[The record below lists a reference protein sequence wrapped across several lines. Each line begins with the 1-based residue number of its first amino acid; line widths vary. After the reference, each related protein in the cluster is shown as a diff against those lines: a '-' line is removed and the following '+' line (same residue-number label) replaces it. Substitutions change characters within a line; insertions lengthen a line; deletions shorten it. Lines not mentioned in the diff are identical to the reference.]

1 MCVTPSSV
9 PALAPAHAPPG
20 AVLGPTGCCRLPRS
34 HRHRAGSPPGHSSDP
49 RTRAAGRRGHV
60 GRVWGQPSPGA
71 RVKSGPQARS
81 GAGWGTHHALAAGAP
96 SHEAFAVAVPTDG
109 VTRGAARHCP
119 PRVTPARCPPH
130 AHVRGARGPQP
141 VCFMAL
147 LPRPTSNIHPSSP
160 LPSPSLHPFSYSYDA
175 SLRPSPLLCPR
186 SCHPHPSIT
195 IRLPPSVH
203 AYPSHPHSSITI
215 PSFPIPPTSPL
226 HPHPIP
232 PPTPSLAPSSRW
244 QPCGSPWLRP

>member
-1 MCVTPSSV
+1 MSPSLPPAMCVTPSSV

-130 AHVRGARGPQP
+130 AHVRGCQGTTARVLHGP
-141 VCFMAL
+141 
-147 LPRPTSNIHPSSP
+147 
-160 LPSPSLHPFSYSYDA
+160 PSPSHIQYPPILT
-175 SLRPSPLLCPR
+175 
-186 SCHPHPSIT
+186 PSI
-195 IRLPPSVH
+195 
-203 AYPSHPHSSITI
+203 
-215 PSFPIPPTSPL
+215 PIPPSIL
-226 HPHPIP
+226 IQ
-232 PPTPSLAPSSRW
+232 L
-244 QPCGSPWLRP
+244 